1 MRTRALIV
9 VLAAVV
15 LGGCGGGDEPSLS
28 QSSADALHAR
38 VEAVRKA
45 ADDGDRA
52 KALAALQGLSEQVRD
67 LEAGG
72 SLAKAD
78 ADALRRGIGRARRKV
93 REEVAAPVATATAT
107 ATPTATATVGPQE
120 PAGKAKG
127 KKEKDPNGKAKGH
140 GKGDEGDED

>member
-1 MRTRALIV
+1 MRNRALIV

-15 LGGCGGGDEPSLS
+15 LGGCGNGDEPSLS
-28 QSSADALHAR
+28 RSSADELHAQ

-52 KALAALQGLSEQVRD
+52 KALEALQVLSEQVRD

-72 SLAKAD
+72 SLAEVD
-78 ADALRRGIGRARRKV
+78 AAALRRGIGRARRKV

-107 ATPTATATVGPQE
+107 ATPTATATVAPQE
-120 PAGKAKG
+120 PPGKAKG
-127 KKEKDPNGKAKGH
+127 KKEKGPK
-140 GKGDEGDED
+140 GKGKKGNGG